1 MKGPLKTTLK
11 TTFAVTALAL
21 GVLGAAPQ
29 AEAAGT
35 LTPLGSASQPIRIVD
50 HDVQVTINNGF
61 AKVSVTQRFNNPNDH
76 VLEAVYSTP
85 VPESAALS
93 EMEILAGETRLAGE
107 VLPKQQ
113 AKQVYEEE
121 KAAGNDAGLAVKN
134 GYQDYEFRVTPL
146 PPNTDVTVN
155 FVYYQPLAIDTGVGR
170 FVYPL
175 ADGGTDEVA
184 KSFWARNE
192 TVESSFS
199 IDLTLKSAWP
209 VADVRAPGLENVA
222 QITKT
227 GEDTWQL
234 RADRNGGTLA
244 NDFVFYYRLADD
256 LPGRVEVI
264 PYKAAKDKP
273 GTFMMVVT
281 PGVDLQPLQ
290 NGADYVFVLD
300 TSGSMAGKIRT
311 LAKGVT
317 QAIGK
322 MQPQDR
328 YRIVE
333 FNSNARELV
342 DWTAATPENVQSTIA
357 RLEQVGT
364 NGSTNLYD
372 GLHEALADLDN
383 DRVTSIVLVTDGVTN
398 TGVIEPK
405 EFAKLLSQYD
415 LRVFGFLMG
424 NSANWPLMR
433 VITEATGG
441 FYSGVSND
449 DDIVGQIMLAKSK
462 VLSEAMHDV
471 DLKISGGGTHDIAG
485 RVGRKIYRGQQVV
498 LFGHYDKPGEAEVT
512 LKAALSGED
521 KTYRAKFI
529 LPEIATDHPEIE
541 RLWAMAKVEDLEKA
555 AMLGLTEPVEAQDAI
570 RDIGVKYQVVNDE
583 TAMVVLRDEAFA
595 QRNIARNNRDR
606 VAIERAAQ
614 AQRNAA
620 PVQNHRVDNTAHGN
634 SAPMFPGKSHSLGGG
649 GGALD
654 APTLLVLLL
663 VGLAGVMRRRSA

>member
-1 MKGPLKTTLK
+1 MKTTLK

-21 GVLGAAPQ
+21 GVLGASPQ

-35 LTPLGSASQPIRIVD
+35 LTPTGAASQPIRIVD

-93 EMEILAGETRLAGE
+93 EMEVLAGETRLAGE

-184 KSFWARNE
+184 KNFWARNE
-192 TVESSFS
+192 TVENSFS

-227 GEDTWQL
+227 GEETWQL

-264 PYKAAKDKP
+264 PYKAAKDKA

-300 TSGSMAGKIRT
+300 TSGSMSGKIRT

-322 MQPQDR
+322 MQSQDR

-342 DWTAATPENVQSTIA
+342 DWTAATPANVQHTIA
-357 RLEQVGT
+357 LLENVGT

-398 TGVIEPK
+398 TGVVEPK
-405 EFAKLLSQYD
+405 EFAKLLAQYD

-512 LKAALSGED
+512 LRAALSGED

-529 LPEIATDHPEIE
+529 LPEIATDNPEIE

-555 AMLGLTEPVEAQDAI
+555 AMLGLTEPTEAQDAI

-614 AQRNAA
+614 AQRNVA

-634 SAPMFPGKSHSLGGG
+634 NAPMFPGKSHSLGGG

-654 APTLLVLLL
+654 APALLVFLLL
-663 VGLAGVMRRRSA
+663 GLAGVMRRRGLAG